1 MSRITIVEDDC
12 FMREELADILE
23 KEGYKVTQICDFQ
36 NVYEEIQKSR
46 PALVLLDINLPQKS
60 GFEICKQLKEKNLC
74 PVIILTSRT
83 QIEDEIH
90 GLKLGADD
98 FLTKCRTIRD
108 GFWRRIENTL
118 QRFSGFE
125 GILKG
130 SGFYLDKHTY
140 TLYTENYS
148 KVLPEKEGKILEVLL
163 EHSGEIVSKEDLF
176 LMVWGT
182 QVYVDENILQVNMT
196 RLRKTLNTLGLK
208 NMVQTVRGRGYLWN
222 GEE

>member
-1 MSRITIVEDDC
+1 M
-12 FMREELADILE
+12 
-23 KEGYKVTQICDFQ
+23 QICDFQ
-36 NVYEEIQKSR
+36 NVYEEIKKSK

-90 GLKLGADD
+90 GLNLGADD
-98 FLTKCRTIRD
+98 FFKTKPYHKGRLLA
-108 GFWRRIENTL
+108 RIENT
-118 QRFSGFE
+118 FSVFSSFE

-130 SGFYLDKHTY
+130 NGFYLDRHTY

-163 EHSGEIVSKEDLF
+163 RHGGKMFFQKKIYF
-176 LMVWGT
+176 
-182 QVYVDENILQVNMT
+182 
-196 RLRKTLNTLGLK
+196 
-208 NMVQTVRGRGYLWN
+208 
-222 GEE
+222 

>member
-90 GLKLGADD
+90 GLKLGDDD
-98 FLTKCRTIRD
+98 FLTKPYHKGRLLA
-108 GFWRRIENTL
+108 RIENTL

>member
-1 MSRITIVEDDC
+1 MSRITIVEDDS

-23 KEGYKVTQICDFQ
+23 KEGYEVVQICDFQ
-36 NVYEEIQKSR
+36 NVYEEIQKSE
-46 PALVLLDINLPQKS
+46 PALVLLDINLPRKS

-98 FLTKCRTIRD
+98 FLTKPYHKGRLLA
-108 GFWRRIENTL
+108 RIENVL
-118 QRFSGFE
+118 ERFSAFE

-130 SGFYLDKHTY
+130 NGFYLDKNTY
-140 TLYTENYS
+140 TLYTEKSS

-163 EHSGEIVSKEDLF
+163 EHPGEIVSKEDLF
-176 LMVWGT
+176 LKVWGT
-182 QVYVDENILQVNMT
+182 KIYVDENILQVNMT
-196 RLRKTLNTLGLK
+196 RLRKTLGMLGLGDI
-208 NMVQTVRGRGYLWN
+208 VHTVRGRGYLWN
-222 GEE
+222 GKR

>member
-46 PALVLLDINLPQKS
+46 PALVLLDINLPPKS

-98 FLTKCRTIRD
+98 FLTKPYHKGRLLA
-108 GFWRRIENTL
+108 RIENTL

-130 SGFYLDKHTY
+130 RGFYLDKHTY
-140 TLYTENYS
+140 TSLYKKINQSVAGERRKKFWRCFWNI
-148 KVLPEKEGKILEVLL
+148 PEK
-163 EHSGEIVSKEDLF
+163 LF
-176 LMVWGT
+176 PKRI
-182 QVYVDENILQVNMT
+182 YF
-196 RLRKTLNTLGLK
+196 
-208 NMVQTVRGRGYLWN
+208 
-222 GEE
+222 

>member
-90 GLKLGADD
+90 GL
-98 FLTKCRTIRD
+98 
-108 GFWRRIENTL
+108 
-118 QRFSGFE
+118 
-125 GILKG
+125 
-130 SGFYLDKHTY
+130 
-140 TLYTENYS
+140 
-148 KVLPEKEGKILEVLL
+148 
-163 EHSGEIVSKEDLF
+163 
-176 LMVWGT
+176 
-182 QVYVDENILQVNMT
+182 
-196 RLRKTLNTLGLK
+196 
-208 NMVQTVRGRGYLWN
+208 
-222 GEE
+222 

>member
-83 QIEDEIH
+83 QD
-90 GLKLGADD
+90 
-98 FLTKCRTIRD
+98 
-108 GFWRRIENTL
+108 
-118 QRFSGFE
+118 
-125 GILKG
+125 
-130 SGFYLDKHTY
+130 
-140 TLYTENYS
+140 
-148 KVLPEKEGKILEVLL
+148 
-163 EHSGEIVSKEDLF
+163 
-176 LMVWGT
+176 
-182 QVYVDENILQVNMT
+182 
-196 RLRKTLNTLGLK
+196 
-208 NMVQTVRGRGYLWN
+208 
-222 GEE
+222 

>member
-46 PALVLLDINLPQKS
+46 PALVLLDINLPPKS

-98 FLTKCRTIRD
+98 FLTKPSLMVRLLA
-108 GFWRRIENTL
+108 RIENTL

-130 SGFYLDKHTY
+130 RGFYLDKHTY

>member
-98 FLTKCRTIRD
+98 FLTKA
-108 GFWRRIENTL
+108 
-118 QRFSGFE
+118 
-125 GILKG
+125 
-130 SGFYLDKHTY
+130 
-140 TLYTENYS
+140 
-148 KVLPEKEGKILEVLL
+148 VP
-163 EHSGEIVSKEDLF
+163 
-176 LMVWGT
+176 
-182 QVYVDENILQVNMT
+182 
-196 RLRKTLNTLGLK
+196 
-208 NMVQTVRGRGYLWN
+208 
-222 GEE
+222 

>member
-1 MSRITIVEDDC
+1 MSRITIVEDDI

-23 KEGYKVTQICDFQ
+23 KEGYEVVQICDFQ
-36 NVYEEIQKSR
+36 NVYEEIKKSE
-46 PALVLLDINLPQKS
+46 PALVLLDINLPRKS

-98 FLTKCRTIRD
+98 FLTKPYHKGRLLA
-108 GFWRRIENTL
+108 RIENVL
-118 QRFSGFE
+118 ERFSAFE

-130 SGFYLDKHTY
+130 NGFYLDKNTY
-140 TLYTENYS
+140 TLYTEKSS

-163 EHSGEIVSKEDLF
+163 EHPGEIVSKEDLF
-176 LMVWGT
+176 LKVWGT
-182 QVYVDENILQVNMT
+182 KIYVDENILQVNMT
-196 RLRKTLNTLGLK
+196 RLRKTLGMLGLGDI
-208 NMVQTVRGRGYLWN
+208 VHTVRGRGYLWN
-222 GEE
+222 GRR

>member
-1 MSRITIVEDDC
+1 M
-12 FMREELADILE
+12 A
-23 KEGYKVTQICDFQ
+23 
-36 NVYEEIQKSR
+36 
-46 PALVLLDINLPQKS
+46 
-60 GFEICKQLKEKNLC
+60 
-74 PVIILTSRT
+74 
-83 QIEDEIH
+83 
-90 GLKLGADD
+90 
-98 FLTKCRTIRD
+98 
-108 GFWRRIENTL
+108 RIENTL

>member
-98 FLTKCRTIRD
+98 FLTKPYHKGQMCIRD
-108 GFWRRIENTL
+108 RCRPYSCHSKGISDFIL
-118 QRFSGFE
+118 YCSGFNQ
-125 GILKG
+125 
-130 SGFYLDKHTY
+130 FNNHDTY
-140 TLYTENYS
+140 GCLLYTSYL
-148 KVLPEKEGKILEVLL
+148 KMLVL
-163 EHSGEIVSKEDLF
+163 
-176 LMVWGT
+176 
-182 QVYVDENILQVNMT
+182 
-196 RLRKTLNTLGLK
+196 
-208 NMVQTVRGRGYLWN
+208 
-222 GEE
+222 

>member
-1 MSRITIVEDDC
+1 MTKPYHKGRL
-12 FMREELADILE
+12 LA
-23 KEGYKVTQICDFQ
+23 
-36 NVYEEIQKSR
+36 
-46 PALVLLDINLPQKS
+46 
-60 GFEICKQLKEKNLC
+60 
-74 PVIILTSRT
+74 
-83 QIEDEIH
+83 
-90 GLKLGADD
+90 
-98 FLTKCRTIRD
+98 
-108 GFWRRIENTL
+108 RIENTL

-140 TLYTENYS
+140 TLYTGNCS

-182 QVYVDENILQVNMT
+182 RVYVDENILQVNMT